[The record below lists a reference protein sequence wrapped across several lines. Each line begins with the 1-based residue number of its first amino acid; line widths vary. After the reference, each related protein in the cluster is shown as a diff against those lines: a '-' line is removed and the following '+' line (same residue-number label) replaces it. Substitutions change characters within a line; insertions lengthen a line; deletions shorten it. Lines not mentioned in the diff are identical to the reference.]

1 LFECKVQEERVVY
14 KKLNS
19 TGTLIQRTTTDAQG
33 HMYYIGPAKLDVHKK
48 TNSYC
53 AKDAS
58 GQDHREGQIGATR
71 WELDGLE
78 ARILPAGSMIICF
91 RTRRS
96 EGGAS
101 FDVAR
106 HRCGQEEE

>member
-1 LFECKVQEERVVY
+1 VVY

-33 HMYYIGPAKLDVHKK
+33 HMYSIGLDVHKK

-58 GQDHREGQIGATR
+58 GQDHREGQIGAIPLGTGR
-71 WELDGLE
+71 LDEDASATVAME
-78 ARILPAGSMIICF
+78 ARDFARTPIFTGWIYEHLLPHAP
-91 RTRRS
+91 
-96 EGGAS
+96 
-101 FDVAR
+101 
-106 HRCGQEEE
+106 Q